1 MVMDM
6 AFTKVMAARDDG
18 SAGNWDARFL
28 SGKGGHSSAP
38 MLAGGYVQQNCPR

>member
-18 SAGNWDARFL
+18 TAGSGDARLL
-28 SGKGGHSSAP
+28 SGKGGYSSAP
-38 MLAGGYVQQNCPR
+38 LLAGGYVQ